1 LLSPVFGQ
9 EIAVLSY
16 NIRYNSSGD
25 GFDLW
30 DLRKAKLIDQIK
42 QLDPISFGVQEA
54 TLTQMQ
60 DLEVGLTDY
69 SYVGVGRDD
78 GASKG
83 EFSAIFYKKDELRIL
98 QEATFWL
105 SDSPEKVSVGWD
117 AALPR
122 ICTYAQFELISS
134 KRTFWHF
141 NTHFD
146 HMGEEA
152 RAESAKLIVSK
163 IAALVSDGEAIILSG
178 DFNAEPHEEP
188 IVVLK
193 NSFEDPANKVKL
205 KGPVGSFSG
214 FELDANLDRR
224 IDYIF
229 TKVVNVMDYQHLATR
244 RTNGRWISD
253 HLPILLSFELN
264 ELH

>member
-1 LLSPVFGQ
+1 MLSPVFGQ

-25 GFDLW
+25 GLDLW
-30 DLRKAKLIDQIK
+30 DLRKTELVVQIK
-42 QLDPISFGVQEA
+42 EIDPISFGVQEA
-54 TLTQMQ
+54 TLTQMK
-60 DLEVGLTDY
+60 DLEAGLPNY
-69 SYVGVGRDD
+69 NYVGVGRDD
-78 GASKG
+78 GVTKG
-83 EFSAIFYKKDELRIL
+83 EFSAIFYKKSDLRVL
-98 QEATFWL
+98 QEDTFWL
-105 SDSPEKVSVGWD
+105 SPTPEKVSVGWD

-122 ICTYAQFELISS
+122 ICTYAQFELFSS
-134 KRTFWHF
+134 KKRFWHF

-152 RAESAKLIVSK
+152 RTESAKLIVSK
-163 IAALVSDGEAIILSG
+163 ITAIVSDYEAIILSG

-188 IVVLK
+188 IGVLK

-205 KGPVGSFSG
+205 KGPVGTFSG

-229 TKVVNVMDYQHLATR
+229 TKGVNVIGYQHLATR
-244 RTNGRWISD
+244 RTNGRWISG

>member
-1 LLSPVFGQ
+1 MLSPVFGQ

-25 GFDLW
+25 GLDLW
-30 DLRKAKLIDQIK
+30 ELRKAELIDQIK

-60 DLEVGLTDY
+60 DLEAGLTDY

-122 ICTYAQFELISS
+122 ICTYALFEHKRS
-134 KRTFWHF
+134 KNRFWHF

-205 KGPVGSFSG
+205 KGPVGTFNS

-229 TKVVNVMDYQHLATR
+229 TKVVNVVGYQHLATR